1 MAATKKKSQKKGS
14 ATATKIENE
23 ARNTAAAAYKRQ
35 LGSVVLFA
43 LAVLLMCFVC
53 IANQGAWLWNN
64 IHNFILGVFG
74 ICSFIWPV
82 LLGLVAVLYA
92 MNKLYGSLSA
102 KIILSSVIVVLLGA
116 LIDVFSTGHEGVK
129 FGEYISLAYSN
140 GASIKGG
147 GVLGGL
153 LGFGLYSSCG
163 KSGAA
168 IILIIL
174 IFVLLMLVTG
184 TTLIAFFKAIYITV
198 TNPVK
203 KIGES
208 AEAAFTEHQER
219 IKNSQNEN
227 PTGDIENKKEKN
239 IKKRLDID
247 IPVDDIP
254 EKRNL
259 VEPDMTE
266 RQRRVI
272 ESYRDQ
278 ELSEEELKSMNLDEA
293 VSAAKEESGKDIYSS
308 KTKKRAA
315 EEKKE
320 PVNSSGIL
328 IKNEGYNY
336 PPIDLLA
343 APSFESSRNAESDL
357 ENTAERLVETLRSFG
372 VETRIVDICRGPS
385 VTRYELQP
393 CAGVRI
399 SKITNLADDIA
410 LSLAS
415 SGVRIE
421 APIPNKSAVG
431 IEVPNKSTRTVCVRE
446 IVDSA
451 QFKNSKSK
459 LTIALGKDIGGNVI
473 VADIAK
479 MPHGLIAGA
488 TGSGKS
494 VCINSI
500 IMSILFKAT
509 PDEVK
514 LLMIDPKVVELGV
527 YNGIPHLLVPVVTD
541 PRKAAG
547 ALGWAVGEMEK
558 RYKLFADNGV
568 RDLAGY
574 NKLAEENPTI
584 TKMPQVVIIIDEL
597 ADLMMTAPKE
607 VEDSIVRIA
616 QKARAAG
623 MHLIIATQRPSA
635 DIVTGL
641 IKANVPSRI
650 AFAVSSQID
659 SRVILDANGAE
670 KLMGRGDMLFSP
682 VDANKPSRI
691 QGCFV
696 SDAEV
701 EKVVEFIK
709 NSASEEHEYD
719 DDVIAEID
727 RQADLSKN
735 GGKGGSSDT
744 VEDDDTDTMFEAA
757 VEAILETGQASTS
770 LLQRRLKLG
779 YARAAR
785 IVDQMEQ
792 KGVVGPYE
800 GSKPRQIL
808 ITKAQWLERN
818 AMSGD
823 DAYNGDV

>member
-1 MAATKKKSQKKGS
+1 MAATKKGQKKRGS
-14 ATATKIENE
+14 ATATKIEKE
-23 ARNTAAAAYKRQ
+23 ARLSASAAYKRQ
-35 LGSVVLFA
+35 IGSVCLFA
-43 LAVLLMCFVC
+43 LAVLLMCLVC
-53 IANQGAWLWNN
+53 IENEGAWLWNN
-64 IHNFILGVFG
+64 IHSFILGVFG
-74 ICSFIWPV
+74 VCSFVWPII
-82 LLGLVAVLYA
+82 LGLVAVLYA
-92 MNKLYGSLSA
+92 MNKMYGSLSA
-102 KIILSSVIVVLLGA
+102 KIILSSVIIVLIGA
-116 LIDVFSTGHEGVK
+116 LIDVFYLSHDGVK
-129 FGEYISLAYSN
+129 FTEYISLTYTN
-140 GASIKGG
+140 GANIKGG

-153 LGFGLYSSCG
+153 LGYCLASSCG

-184 TTLIAFFKAIYITV
+184 TTLIAFFKAVYLTV

-208 AEAAFTEHQER
+208 AEAAFIER
-219 IKNSQNEN
+219 Q
-227 PTGDIENKKEKN
+227 EKN
-239 IKKRLDID
+239 NEAVDEKQKKKRIDID
-247 IPVDDIP
+247 ISVDDIP
-254 EKRNL
+254 EKRNF
-259 VEPDMTE
+259 VEPDLTE
-266 RQRRVI
+266 RQRKVI

-278 ELSEEELKSMNLDEA
+278 EVSEEELKSIDIEDA
-293 VSAAKEESGKDIYSS
+293 VEAAKVESGKDVYSS
-308 KTKKRAA
+308 TKKRDMAS
-315 EEKKE
+315 KK
-320 PVNSSGIL
+320 PNSSGIT
-328 IKNEGYNY
+328 IKSDGYNY
-336 PPIDLLA
+336 PPIELLS
-343 APSFESSRNAESDL
+343 APSFENSRNAENDL
-357 ENTAERLVETLRSFG
+357 ENTAEHLVETLRSFG

-410 LSLAS
+410 LSLAA

-431 IEVPNKSTRTVCVRE
+431 IEVPNKNTRIVCVRE
-446 IVDSA
+446 IIDSA
-451 QFKNSKSK
+451 QFRNSKSK
-459 LTIALGKDIGGNVI
+459 LTITLGKDIGGNV
-473 VADIAK
+473 VVTDIAK

-500 IMSILFKAT
+500 IMSILYKAN

-558 RYKLFADNGV
+558 RYRLFAENGV
-568 RDLAGY
+568 RDIAGY
-574 NKLAEENPTI
+574 NKLADQNPTI
-584 TKMPQVVIIIDEL
+584 IKMPQVVIIIDEL

-670 KLMGRGDMLFSP
+670 KLMGRGDMLFAP

-709 NSASEEHEYD
+709 NSANEEHEYD

-727 RQADLSKN
+727 RQADMTKN
-735 GGKGGSSDT
+735 GNKNNAEPVS
-744 VEDDDTDTMFEAA
+744 DDDTDSMFDLA
-757 VEAILETGQASTS
+757 VDAILEAGQASTS

-792 KGVVGPYE
+792 KGIVGAYE

-808 ITKAQWLERN
+808 ITKAQWLERK
-818 AMSGD
+818 AMSVENTSD
-823 DAYNGDV
+823 E